1 MKGLVGDVRGLDEEI
16 IGLAGEALA
25 RPGNV
30 DYRVDD
36 EIGDM
41 DAERPE
47 FAREGFGEDALR
59 RLGRREPGK
68 SRAAAFGL
76 RIAGDE
82 ARAALRL
89 LPPAAPA
96 RHLIERHHRDGGRY
110 EDARGWKAVVRIV
123 KLRCT
128 PTR

>member
-1 MKGLVGDVRGLDEEI
+1 MMRSTVSGQSCIIPSSAGIAAPITNPRRTGGSRCGRTRRFWAGARHEGLVGDVRGLDEEI

-47 FAREGFGEDALR
+47 FARDGFGEDALR

-68 SRAAAFGL
+68 SRAAAFGR
-76 RIAGDE
+76 RIEIG
-82 ARAALRL
+82 RA
-89 LPPAAPA
+89 
-96 RHLIERHHRDGGRY
+96 H
-110 EDARGWKAVVRIV
+110 V
-123 KLRCT
+123 
-128 PTR
+128 

>member
-47 FAREGFGEDALR
+47 FARDGFGEDALR

-68 SRAAAFGL
+68 SRAAEFGR
-76 RIAGDE
+76 RIAGAGD
-82 ARAALRL
+82 RADLGWE
-89 LPPAAPA
+89 
-96 RHLIERHHRDGGRY
+96 ERRVGKGWGRTC
-110 EDARGWKAVVRIV
+110 ESRWWAG
-123 KLRCT
+123 T
-128 PTR
+128 

>member
-47 FAREGFGEDALR
+47 FARDGFGEDALR

-68 SRAAAFGL
+68 SRAAAFGR

-82 ARAALRL
+82 DRAALRL
-89 LPPAAPA
+89 HPLD
-96 RHLIERHHRDGGRY
+96 R
-110 EDARGWKAVVRIV
+110 KS
-123 KLRCT
+123 
-128 PTR
+128 TRLNSSH